1 MRRVALAQ
9 KSYHRFVW
17 YLKVVTATLTII
29 FFTKIFLLDIYKIPS
44 ISMQPTLLNGD
55 YVIAFKAPYGIIFR
69 SLPEKGDMVLLKRPE
84 DGSYYIKR
92 VVALPGETIDMKSG
106 DVFINSKKL
115 KKVYETDPKKYKYVE
130 GDYVVLQESNAN
142 SIYSVM
148 QSNLNMIDDFVKPY
162 KNGAEGL
169 FLLGDN
175 RSNSIDSRTWG
186 EINKRDIIG
195 KVSFI
200 WFSVDPITR
209 KVRWERIGVCK

>member
-1 MRRVALAQ
+1 
-9 KSYHRFVW
+9 
-17 YLKVVTATLTII
+17 
-29 FFTKIFLLDIYKIPS
+29 
-44 ISMQPTLLNGD
+44 
-55 YVIAFKAPYGIIFR
+55 
-69 SLPEKGDMVLLKRPE
+69 
-84 DGSYYIKR
+84 
-92 VVALPGETIDMKSG
+92 
-106 DVFINSKKL
+106 
-115 KKVYETDPKKYKYVE
+115 
-130 GDYVVLQESNAN
+130 
-142 SIYSVM
+142 
-148 QSNLNMIDDFVKPY
+148 MIDDFVKPY